1 MVSVTVESAPV
12 PNVVRVLGSSLQQ
25 KLDELLDEDP
35 DLCCPVSLMV
45 FEEPVIASDGFIYE
59 KSSLL
64 TLLKNRQVSP
74 MTREVLKQ
82 AYRPAQ
88 EKKQQAEDFRQT
100 RCQVLLEFVREA
112 MLEQREMAVTAL
124 DRVGDYLEKLRTR
137 KSSVLAQEASQ
148 FYAQLGRAPPAGLNM
163 RLGPVTSDTSATS
176 ERRPRPTSSSERS
189 ESRWSTSSSNYG

>member
-1 MVSVTVESAPV
+1 
-12 PNVVRVLGSSLQQ
+12 LGSSLQQ

-45 FEEPVIASDGFIYE
+45 FEEPMIASDGFIYE

-64 TLLKNRQVSP
+64 TLLQNRQVSP

-88 EKKQQAEDFRQT
+88 EKKQQAEDFRQK

-137 KSSVLAQEASQ
+137 KSSVLAQEAAQ
-148 FYAQLGRAPPAGLNM
+148 FCAQLGRAPPA
-163 RLGPVTSDTSATS
+163 A
-176 ERRPRPTSSSERS
+176 EF
-189 ESRWSTSSSNYG
+189 